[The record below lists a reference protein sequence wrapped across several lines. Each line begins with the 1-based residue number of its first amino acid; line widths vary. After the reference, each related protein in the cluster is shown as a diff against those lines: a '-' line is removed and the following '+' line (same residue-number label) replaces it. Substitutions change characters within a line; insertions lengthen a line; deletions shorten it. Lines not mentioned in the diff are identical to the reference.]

1 MKIVFAILLIVHG
14 IIVAAQ
20 SSTSFKPKGGT
31 PNPAWMKWFP
41 ANLGQSWLFSKSGIE
56 KMPAVKDL
64 GYVWIIAGV
73 ALILAGLGVLG
84 VVIPVALWR
93 ALALVG
99 AVLSLIMLIVYFHP
113 FYIIGFSASLLL
125 LIALLLKSWP
135 IFTTIG
141 L

>member
-1 MKIVFAILLIVHG
+1 MKIALAILLFVHG
-14 IIVAAQ
+14 FIVAAQ
-20 SSTSFKPKGGT
+20 SSASFKPKGGT

-41 ANLGQSWLFSKSGIE
+41 ANLGQSWLFSRYGIE
-56 KMPAVKDL
+56 KMPQVKDL
-64 GYVWIIAGV
+64 GYLWIIAGV

-84 VVIPVALWR
+84 VVIPVAIWR
-93 ALALVG
+93 MLALVG
-99 AVLSLIMLIVYFHP
+99 AVFSLIMLVLYFHP

-135 IFTTIG
+135 IFTNIG